1 MYLRHLR
8 KTNETDEQQIATDIY
23 STKEKN
29 YELRRIWIIFAAL
42 LSANYGADVANHL
55 RGTTYYII
63 FLALCWLPVI
73 TGEILLR
80 VKGFDTDQ
88 YKFNLVIGYGIFYTF
103 VLCTTESPIA
113 FTYILPVTSLLVLYK
128 SIKFMV
134 SCGIANSLIIAG
146 SAAYHISQGFNSASD
161 IKNYQLELAC
171 IILCYVCYVMS
182 IKHLI
187 ESDGAMT
194 DSIKADLHRVIT
206 TVEQVK
212 QACNTIT
219 SGITVVRE
227 LASEN
232 THGATIVVDSL
243 NRLSDHNSD
252 LQNSTTS
259 SNEMTS
265 DIHAQVNH
273 VAELIEQMVA
283 LTTTSIQHAKV
294 SSADLADLV
303 TTTNTM
309 ASLSGEIEQTLQNF
323 KSEFLMVK
331 NETAVIENI
340 TSQTNLLA
348 LNASIEAA
356 RVGES
361 GKGFAVVAEQIRT
374 LSEETKASS
383 GQIRQALEHLEE
395 TSERMTASMEE
406 TLKLIQLT
414 LTKVTQTGRSMTEI
428 ASDTNKIG
436 ENIQVIDHAMK
447 EVEASN
453 IHLVDN
459 LHQVTDIVGDMTTCI
474 CDSNEINNRML
485 SKYDE
490 SANNIDSIET
500 VIESLMCELGI
511 GGFMGTEDIQPGM
524 KLSVT
529 LKDGKNYYGE
539 VLTREN
545 NTLSIS
551 LANAPK
557 LTEVTECKLQVTVG
571 NVLYCW
577 DPAKIVHTSQ
587 EEDSHFTIQIESRP
601 KINNR
606 RKYPRLDISNA
617 CTITLADG
625 TTTIEGKLDNLS
637 ANGFAF
643 LTHDNY
649 FATHKGVDIRVKIH
663 NFDLPQHDVLE
674 GRVIRCSDNEGLYI
688 VGCQMPGDDFFIRD
702 YVKSRL

>member
-1 MYLRHLR
+1 MNYGG
-8 KTNETDEQQIATDIY
+8 
-23 STKEKN
+23 SVFKEKAN
-29 YELRRIWIIFAAL
+29 RRARRIWIIFVAL

-55 RGTTYYII
+55 RGTSYYIV
-63 FLALCWLPVI
+63 FLVLCWLPI
-73 TGEILLR
+73 ISGEILLR

-128 SIKFMV
+128 SIRFMV
-134 SCGIANSLIIAG
+134 SCGIANSLIIVG
-146 SAAYHISQGFNSASD
+146 SAAYRISQGFNSASD
-161 IKNYQLELAC
+161 MKNYQLELAC
-171 IILCYVCYVMS
+171 IILCYICYVMS

-194 DSIKADLHRVIT
+194 DSIKADLHRVVT

-219 SGITVVRE
+219 NGITVVRE

-252 LQNSTTS
+252 LQSSTTS

-273 VAELIEQMVA
+273 VAEMIEQMVS
-283 LTTTSIQHAKV
+283 LTSTSVQHAKV
-294 SSADLADLV
+294 SSEDLADLV

-323 KSEFLMVK
+323 KSEFAMVK
-331 NETAVIENI
+331 NETGVIENI

-374 LSEETKASS
+374 LSEETKSS
-383 GQIRQALEHLEE
+383 SNQIRQALEHLEE

-414 LTKVTQTGRSMTEI
+414 LTKVTQTGKSMTEI

-459 LHQVTDIVGDMTTCI
+459 LNQVTDIVGDMTTCI
-474 CDSNEINNRML
+474 SDSNEINNRML

-490 SANNIDSIET
+490 SANNINSIET

-511 GGFMGTEDIQPGM
+511 GGFMGTEDVQPGM

-545 NTLSIS
+545 NTLSIF

-557 LTEVTECKLQVTVG
+557 LTEVTECKLQV
-571 NVLYCW
+571 
-577 DPAKIVHTSQ
+577 
-587 EEDSHFTIQIESRP
+587 
-601 KINNR
+601 
-606 RKYPRLDISNA
+606 
-617 CTITLADG
+617 
-625 TTTIEGKLDNLS
+625 TIEGKLDNLS

-643 LTHDNY
+643 LTHNNY

-702 YVKSRL
+702 YVKGKL

>member
-1 MYLRHLR
+1 MNYGG
-8 KTNETDEQQIATDIY
+8 
-23 STKEKN
+23 SVFKEKAN
-29 YELRRIWIIFAAL
+29 RRARRIWIIFVAL

-55 RGTTYYII
+55 RGTSYYIV
-63 FLALCWLPVI
+63 FLVLCWLPI
-73 TGEILLR
+73 ISGEILLR

-103 VLCTTESPIA
+103 VVCTTESPIA

-128 SIKFMV
+128 SIRFMV
-134 SCGIANSLIIAG
+134 SCGIANSLIIVG
-146 SAAYHISQGFNSASD
+146 GAAYRISQGFNSASD
-161 IKNYQLELAC
+161 MKNYQLELAC
-171 IILCYVCYVMS
+171 IILCYICYVMS

-194 DSIKADLHRVIT
+194 DSIKADLHRVVT

-219 SGITVVRE
+219 NGITVVRE

-252 LQNSTTS
+252 LQSSTTS

-273 VAELIEQMVA
+273 VAEMIEQMVS
-283 LTTTSIQHAKV
+283 LTSTSVQHAKV
-294 SSADLADLV
+294 SSEDLADLV

-323 KSEFLMVK
+323 KSEFAMVK
-331 NETAVIENI
+331 NETGVIENI

-361 GKGFAVVAEQIRT
+361 GKGFAVVADQIRT
-374 LSEETKASS
+374 LSEETTSS
-383 GQIRQALEHLEE
+383 SNQIRQALEHLEE

-414 LTKVTQTGRSMTEI
+414 LTKVTQTGKSMTEI

-459 LHQVTDIVGDMTTCI
+459 LNQVTDIVGDMTTCI
-474 CDSNEINNRML
+474 SDSNEINNRML

-490 SANNIDSIET
+490 SANSINSIET

-511 GGFMGTEDIQPGM
+511 GGFMGTEDVQPGM
-524 KLSVT
+524 KLSVA

-545 NTLSIS
+545 NTLSIT
-551 LANAPK
+551 LANASK
-557 LTEVTECKLQVTVG
+557 LTEVTECKLQV
-571 NVLYCW
+571 
-577 DPAKIVHTSQ
+577 
-587 EEDSHFTIQIESRP
+587 
-601 KINNR
+601 
-606 RKYPRLDISNA
+606 
-617 CTITLADG
+617 
-625 TTTIEGKLDNLS
+625 TIEGKLDNLS

-643 LTHDNY
+643 LTHNNY

-702 YVKSRL
+702 YVKGKL

>member
-1 MYLRHLR
+1 MKY
-8 KTNETDEQQIATDIY
+8 DE
-23 STKEKN
+23 SVFKEKAN
-29 YELRRIWIIFAAL
+29 RRARRIWIIFAAL

-55 RGTTYYII
+55 RGTSYYLI
-63 FLALCWLPVI
+63 FLILCWLPI
-73 TGEILLR
+73 LAGEILLR

-128 SIKFMV
+128 SVKFMV
-134 SCGIANSLIIAG
+134 SCGIVNSLIIIG
-146 SAAYHISQGFNSASD
+146 SAAYRISLGFNSATNMKD
-161 IKNYQLELAC
+161 YQLEVAC
-171 IILCYVCYVMS
+171 IILCYICYVMS
-182 IKHLI
+182 IRHLN

-194 DSIKADLHRVIT
+194 DSIKADLQRVIT

-219 SGITVVRE
+219 NGITVVRE

-232 THGATIVVDSL
+232 SHGATIVVDSL
-243 NRLSDHNSD
+243 QKLNDHNTD

-273 VAELIEQMVA
+273 VAEMIEQMVS
-283 LTTTSIQHAKV
+283 LTSTSMQHAKV
-294 SSADLADLV
+294 SSADLDDLV
-303 TTTNTM
+303 TTTTTM

-323 KSEFLMVK
+323 KTEFAMVK
-331 NETAVIENI
+331 NETGIIENI

-356 RVGES
+356 RVGDA

-374 LSEETKASS
+374 LSEETKSS
-383 GQIRQALEHLEE
+383 SSQIRQALEHLEE

-414 LTKVTQTGRSMTEI
+414 LTKVTQTGKSMTEI

-459 LHQVTDIVGDMTTCI
+459 LNQVTDIVGDMTTCI
-474 CDSNEINNRML
+474 SDSNEINNRML

-490 SANNIDSIET
+490 SANNINSIET

-511 GGFMGTEDIQPGM
+511 GGFMGTEDVKPGM
-524 KLSVT
+524 KLTVT
-529 LKDGKNYYGE
+529 LGETQNYYGE
-539 VLTREN
+539 VLAREN

-557 LTEVTECKLQVTVG
+557 LPDITECKLQVTVG

-577 DPAKIVHTSQ
+577 SPAKIMHTAKEAASN
-587 EEDSHFTIQIESRP
+587 FTVQIESRP

-606 RKYPRLDISNA
+606 RKYPRVDITNA
-617 CTITLADG
+617 CTITLPDG
-625 TTTIEGKLDNLS
+625 TTTIQGKLDNLS

-649 FATHKGVDIRVKIH
+649 FATHKGVDIHIKIH
-663 NFDLPQHDVLE
+663 NFDLPQHDELD
-674 GRVIRCSDNEGLYI
+674 GHVIRCSDSEGLYI

>member
-1 MYLRHLR
+1 
-8 KTNETDEQQIATDIY
+8 
-23 STKEKN
+23 
-29 YELRRIWIIFAAL
+29 
-42 LSANYGADVANHL
+42 
-55 RGTTYYII
+55 
-63 FLALCWLPVI
+63 
-73 TGEILLR
+73 
-80 VKGFDTDQ
+80 
-88 YKFNLVIGYGIFYTF
+88 
-103 VLCTTESPIA
+103 
-113 FTYILPVTSLLVLYK
+113 
-128 SIKFMV
+128 
-134 SCGIANSLIIAG
+134 
-146 SAAYHISQGFNSASD
+146 
-161 IKNYQLELAC
+161 
-171 IILCYVCYVMS
+171 
-182 IKHLI
+182 
-187 ESDGAMT
+187 
-194 DSIKADLHRVIT
+194 
-206 TVEQVK
+206 
-212 QACNTIT
+212 
-219 SGITVVRE
+219 
-227 LASEN
+227 
-232 THGATIVVDSL
+232 
-243 NRLSDHNSD
+243 
-252 LQNSTTS
+252 
-259 SNEMTS
+259 MTS

-273 VAELIEQMVA
+273 VAEMIEQMVS
-283 LTTTSIQHAKV
+283 LTSTSVQHAKV
-294 SSADLADLV
+294 SSEDLADLV

-323 KSEFLMVK
+323 KSEFAMVK
-331 NETAVIENI
+331 NETGVIENI

-374 LSEETKASS
+374 LSEETKSS
-383 GQIRQALEHLEE
+383 SNQIRQALEHLEE

-414 LTKVTQTGRSMTEI
+414 LTKVTQTGKSMTEI

-459 LHQVTDIVGDMTTCI
+459 LNQVTDIVGDMTTCI
-474 CDSNEINNRML
+474 SDSNEINNRML

-490 SANNIDSIET
+490 SANSINSIET

-511 GGFMGTEDIQPGM
+511 GGFMGTEDVQPGM
-524 KLSVT
+524 KLSVA

-545 NTLSIS
+545 NTLSIT

-587 EEDSHFTIQIESRP
+587 EADSHFTIQIESRP

-625 TTTIEGKLDNLS
+625 ATTMEGRLDNLS

-643 LTHDNY
+643 LTHDRY
-649 FATHKGVDIRVKIH
+649 FATHKDVDIRVKIH
-663 NFDLPQHDVLE
+663 NFDLPQHDELE
-674 GRVIRCSDNEGLYI
+674 GHVIRCSNNEGLYI

>member
-1 MYLRHLR
+1 MNY
-8 KTNETDEQQIATDIY
+8 DE
-23 STKEKN
+23 SVFKEKAN
-29 YELRRIWIIFAAL
+29 RRARRIWIIFAAL

-55 RGTTYYII
+55 RGTSYYII
-63 FLALCWLPVI
+63 FLTLCWLPVI
-73 TGEILLR
+73 AGEILLR

-134 SCGIANSLIIAG
+134 SCGIVNSLIIAG

-161 IKNYQLELAC
+161 MKDYQLELAC

-219 SGITVVRE
+219 NGITVVRE

-243 NRLSDHNSD
+243 QKLNDHNTD
-252 LQNSTTS
+252 LQNSTSS

-273 VAELIEQMVA
+273 VAEMIEQMVS
-283 LTTTSIQHAKV
+283 LTTTSMQHAKV

-303 TTTNTM
+303 TTTTTM

-323 KSEFLMVK
+323 KSEFAMVK
-331 NETAVIENI
+331 NETGVIENI

-356 RVGES
+356 RVGDA

-374 LSEETKASS
+374 LSEETKTSS

-414 LTKVTQTGRSMTEI
+414 LTKVTQTGKSMTEI

-436 ENIQVIDHAMK
+436 ENIQVIDNAMK

-459 LHQVTDIVGDMTTCI
+459 LNQVTDIVGDMTTCI
-474 CDSNEINNRML
+474 ADSNEINNRML

-511 GGFMGTEDIQPGM
+511 GGFMGTEDVQPGM

-539 VLTREN
+539 VLARQN

-551 LANAPK
+551 LAHAPK
-557 LTEVTECKLQVTVG
+557 ITDIIECKLQVTVG

-577 DPAKIVHTSQ
+577 DPAKITHT
-587 EEDSHFTIQIESRP
+587 DKDAVSHFTIQIESRP

-606 RKYPRLDISNA
+606 RKYPRLDISNT
-617 CTITLADG
+617 CTIALADG
-625 TTTIEGKLDNLS
+625 TTIEGKLDNLS

-649 FATHKGVDIRVKIH
+649 FATHKGIDIRLKIH
-663 NFDLPQHDVLE
+663 NFDLPQHDELE
-674 GRVIRCSDNEGLYI
+674 GHVIRCSNNEGLSI

-702 YVKSRL
+702 YVKGKL

>member
-1 MYLRHLR
+1 MRNRLPRIYIPRRR
-8 KTNETDEQQIATDIY
+8 KIMNYDESIF
-23 STKEKN
+23 KEKAN
-29 YELRRIWIIFAAL
+29 RRARRIWIIFAAL

-103 VLCTTESPIA
+103 V
-113 FTYILPVTSLLVLYK
+113 
-128 SIKFMV
+128 
-134 SCGIANSLIIAG
+134 
-146 SAAYHISQGFNSASD
+146 AYRISQGFNSASD
-161 IKNYQLELAC
+161 MKNYQLELAC
-171 IILCYVCYVMS
+171 IILCYICYVMS

-194 DSIKADLHRVIT
+194 DSIKADLHRVVT

-219 SGITVVRE
+219 NGITVVRE

-232 THGATIVVDSL
+232 THGATIVVNSL

-252 LQNSTTS
+252 LQSSTTS

-273 VAELIEQMVA
+273 VAEMIEQMVS
-283 LTTTSIQHAKV
+283 LTSTSVQHAKV
-294 SSADLADLV
+294 SSEDLEDLV

-323 KSEFLMVK
+323 KSEFAMVK
-331 NETAVIENI
+331 NETGVIENI

-374 LSEETKASS
+374 LSEETKSS
-383 GQIRQALEHLEE
+383 SNQIRQALEHLEE

-414 LTKVTQTGRSMTEI
+414 LTKVTQTGKSMTEI

-459 LHQVTDIVGDMTTCI
+459 LNQVTDIVGDMTTCI
-474 CDSNEINNRML
+474 SDSNEINNHML

-490 SANNIDSIET
+490 SANNINSIET

-511 GGFMGTEDIQPGM
+511 GGFMGTEDVQPGM
-524 KLSVT
+524 RFSFVF
-529 LKDGKNYYGE
+529 
-539 VLTREN
+539 
-545 NTLSIS
+545 
-551 LANAPK
+551 
-557 LTEVTECKLQVTVG
+557 C
-571 NVLYCW
+571 
-577 DPAKIVHTSQ
+577 
-587 EEDSHFTIQIESRP
+587 
-601 KINNR
+601 
-606 RKYPRLDISNA
+606 
-617 CTITLADG
+617 
-625 TTTIEGKLDNLS
+625 
-637 ANGFAF
+637 
-643 LTHDNY
+643 
-649 FATHKGVDIRVKIH
+649 
-663 NFDLPQHDVLE
+663 
-674 GRVIRCSDNEGLYI
+674 
-688 VGCQMPGDDFFIRD
+688 
-702 YVKSRL
+702 

>member
-1 MYLRHLR
+1 MSNRLPRIYIPRRR
-8 KTNETDEQQIATDIY
+8 KIMNYDE
-23 STKEKN
+23 SVFKEKAN
-29 YELRRIWIIFAAL
+29 RRARRIWIIFAAL

-128 SIKFMV
+128 SIRFMV
-134 SCGIANSLIIAG
+134 SCGIANSLIIVG
-146 SAAYHISQGFNSASD
+146 GAAYRISQGFNSASD
-161 IKNYQLELAC
+161 MKNYQLELAC
-171 IILCYVCYVMS
+171 IILCYICYVMS
-182 IKHLI
+182 IRHLI

-194 DSIKADLHRVIT
+194 DSIKADLHRVVT

-219 SGITVVRE
+219 NGITVVRE

-252 LQNSTTS
+252 LQSSTTS

-273 VAELIEQMVA
+273 VAEMIEQMVS
-283 LTTTSIQHAKV
+283 LTSTSVQHAKV
-294 SSADLADLV
+294 SSEDLADLV

-323 KSEFLMVK
+323 KSEFAMVK
-331 NETAVIENI
+331 NETGVIENI

-374 LSEETKASS
+374 LSEETKSS
-383 GQIRQALEHLEE
+383 SNQIRQALEHLEE

-414 LTKVTQTGRSMTEI
+414 LTKVTQTGKSMTEI

-459 LHQVTDIVGDMTTCI
+459 LNQVTDIVGDMTTCI
-474 CDSNEINNRML
+474 SDSNEINNRML

-490 SANNIDSIET
+490 SANNINSIET

-511 GGFMGTEDIQPGM
+511 GGFMGTEDVQPGM

-545 NTLSIS
+545 NTLSIF

-557 LTEVTECKLQVTVG
+557 LTEVTECKLQV
-571 NVLYCW
+571 
-577 DPAKIVHTSQ
+577 
-587 EEDSHFTIQIESRP
+587 
-601 KINNR
+601 
-606 RKYPRLDISNA
+606 
-617 CTITLADG
+617 
-625 TTTIEGKLDNLS
+625 TIEGKLDNLS

-643 LTHDNY
+643 LTHNNY

-702 YVKSRL
+702 YVKGKL

>member
-1 MYLRHLR
+1 M
-8 KTNETDEQQIATDIY
+8 
-23 STKEKN
+23 
-29 YELRRIWIIFAAL
+29 
-42 LSANYGADVANHL
+42 
-55 RGTTYYII
+55 
-63 FLALCWLPVI
+63 
-73 TGEILLR
+73 
-80 VKGFDTDQ
+80 KGFDTDQ

-128 SIKFMV
+128 SIRFMV
-134 SCGIANSLIIAG
+134 SCGIANSLIIVG
-146 SAAYHISQGFNSASD
+146 GAAYRISQGFNSASD
-161 IKNYQLELAC
+161 MKNYQLELAC
-171 IILCYVCYVMS
+171 IILCYICYVMS
-182 IKHLI
+182 IRHLI

-194 DSIKADLHRVIT
+194 DSIKADLHRVVT

-219 SGITVVRE
+219 NGITVVRE

-252 LQNSTTS
+252 LQSSTTS

-273 VAELIEQMVA
+273 VAEMIEQMVS
-283 LTTTSIQHAKV
+283 LTSTSVQHAKV
-294 SSADLADLV
+294 SSEDLADLV

-323 KSEFLMVK
+323 KSEFAMVK
-331 NETAVIENI
+331 NETGVIENI

-374 LSEETKASS
+374 LSEETKSS
-383 GQIRQALEHLEE
+383 SNQIRQALEHLEE

-414 LTKVTQTGRSMTEI
+414 LTKVTQTGKSMTEI

-459 LHQVTDIVGDMTTCI
+459 LNQVTDIVGDMTTCI
-474 CDSNEINNRML
+474 SDSNEINNRML

-490 SANNIDSIET
+490 SANNINSIET

-511 GGFMGTEDIQPGM
+511 GGFMGTEDVQPGM
-524 KLSVT
+524 KLSVA

-545 NTLSIS
+545 NTLSIT

-557 LTEVTECKLQVTVG
+557 LTEVTECKLQV
-571 NVLYCW
+571 
-577 DPAKIVHTSQ
+577 
-587 EEDSHFTIQIESRP
+587 
-601 KINNR
+601 
-606 RKYPRLDISNA
+606 
-617 CTITLADG
+617 
-625 TTTIEGKLDNLS
+625 TIEGKLDNLS

-643 LTHDNY
+643 LTHNNY

>member
-1 MYLRHLR
+1 MNY
-8 KTNETDEQQIATDIY
+8 DE
-23 STKEKN
+23 SVFKEKAN
-29 YELRRIWIIFAAL
+29 RRARRIWIIFAAL

-128 SIKFMV
+128 SIRFMV
-134 SCGIANSLIIAG
+134 SCGIANSLIIVG
-146 SAAYHISQGFNSASD
+146 GAAYRISQGFNSASD
-161 IKNYQLELAC
+161 MKNYQLELAC
-171 IILCYVCYVMS
+171 IILCYICYVMS
-182 IKHLI
+182 IRHLI

-194 DSIKADLHRVIT
+194 DSIKADLHRVVT

-219 SGITVVRE
+219 NGITVVRE

-252 LQNSTTS
+252 LQSSTTS

-273 VAELIEQMVA
+273 VAEMIEQMVS
-283 LTTTSIQHAKV
+283 LTSTSVQHAKV
-294 SSADLADLV
+294 SSEDLADLV

-323 KSEFLMVK
+323 KSEFAMVK
-331 NETAVIENI
+331 NETGVIENI

-361 GKGFAVVAEQIRT
+361 GKGFAVVADQIRT
-374 LSEETKASS
+374 LSEETKSS
-383 GQIRQALEHLEE
+383 SNQIRQALEHLEE

-414 LTKVTQTGRSMTEI
+414 LTKVTQTGKSMTEI

-459 LHQVTDIVGDMTTCI
+459 LNQVTDIVGDMTTCI
-474 CDSNEINNRML
+474 SDSNEINNRML

-490 SANNIDSIET
+490 SANNINSIET

-511 GGFMGTEDIQPGM
+511 GGFMGTEDVQPGM
-524 KLSVT
+524 KLSVA

-545 NTLSIS
+545 NTLSIF

-557 LTEVTECKLQVTVG
+557 LTEVTECKLQV
-571 NVLYCW
+571 
-577 DPAKIVHTSQ
+577 
-587 EEDSHFTIQIESRP
+587 
-601 KINNR
+601 
-606 RKYPRLDISNA
+606 
-617 CTITLADG
+617 
-625 TTTIEGKLDNLS
+625 TIEGKLDNLS

-643 LTHDNY
+643 LTHNNY

-702 YVKSRL
+702 YVKGKL

>member
-1 MYLRHLR
+1 MKY
-8 KTNETDEQQIATDIY
+8 DE
-23 STKEKN
+23 SVFKEKAN
-29 YELRRIWIIFAAL
+29 RRARRIWIIFAAL

-55 RGTTYYII
+55 RGTSYYLI
-63 FLALCWLPVI
+63 FLILCWLPI
-73 TGEILLR
+73 LTGEILLR

-128 SIKFMV
+128 SVKFMV
-134 SCGIANSLIIAG
+134 SCGIVNSLIIIG
-146 SAAYHISQGFNSASD
+146 SAAYRISLGFNSATNMKD
-161 IKNYQLELAC
+161 YQLEVAC
-171 IILCYVCYVMS
+171 IILCYICYVMS
-182 IKHLI
+182 IRHLN

-194 DSIKADLHRVIT
+194 DSIKSDLQRVIT

-219 SGITVVRE
+219 NGITVVRE

-232 THGATIVVDSL
+232 SHGATIVVDSL
-243 NRLSDHNSD
+243 QKLNDHNTD

-273 VAELIEQMVA
+273 VAEMIEQMVS
-283 LTTTSIQHAKV
+283 LTSTSMQHAKV
-294 SSADLADLV
+294 SSADLDDLV
-303 TTTNTM
+303 TTTTTM

-323 KSEFLMVK
+323 KTEFAMVK
-331 NETAVIENI
+331 NETGIIENI

-356 RVGES
+356 RVGDA

-374 LSEETKASS
+374 LSEETKSS
-383 GQIRQALEHLEE
+383 SSQIRQALEHLEE

-414 LTKVTQTGRSMTEI
+414 LTKVTQTGKNMTEI

-436 ENIQVIDHAMK
+436 KNIQVIDHAMK

-459 LHQVTDIVGDMTTCI
+459 LNQVTDIVGDMTTCI
-474 CDSNEINNRML
+474 SDSNEINNRML

-490 SANNIDSIET
+490 SANNINSIET

-511 GGFMGTEDIQPGM
+511 GGFMGTEDIKPGM
-524 KLSVT
+524 KLTVT
-529 LKDGKNYYGE
+529 LGETQNYYGE
-539 VLTREN
+539 ALACEN

-557 LTEVTECKLQVTVG
+557 LPDLTECMLQVTVG
-571 NVLYCW
+571 IVLYCW
-577 DPAKIVHTSQ
+577 NSAKIIHTEKEAAS
-587 EEDSHFTIQIESRP
+587 SFTVQIESRP

-606 RKYPRLDISNA
+606 RKYPRLDITNA
-617 CTITLADG
+617 CTITLPDG
-625 TTTIEGKLDNLS
+625 TTTIQGKLDNLS

-649 FATHKGVDIRVKIH
+649 FATHKGVDIHIKIH
-663 NFDLPQHDVLE
+663 NFDLPQHDELD
-674 GRVIRCSDNEGLYI
+674 GHVIRCSDSEGLYI

>member
-1 MYLRHLR
+1 MNY
-8 KTNETDEQQIATDIY
+8 DE
-23 STKEKN
+23 SVFKEKAN
-29 YELRRIWIIFAAL
+29 RRARRIWIIFAAL

-128 SIKFMV
+128 SIRFMV
-134 SCGIANSLIIAG
+134 SCGIANSLIIVG
-146 SAAYHISQGFNSASD
+146 GAAYRISQGFNSASD
-161 IKNYQLELAC
+161 MKNYQLELAC
-171 IILCYVCYVMS
+171 IILCYICYVMS
-182 IKHLI
+182 IRHLI

-194 DSIKADLHRVIT
+194 DSIKADLHRVVT

-219 SGITVVRE
+219 NGITVVRE

-252 LQNSTTS
+252 LQSSTTS

-273 VAELIEQMVA
+273 VAEMIEQMVS
-283 LTTTSIQHAKV
+283 LTSTSVQHAKV
-294 SSADLADLV
+294 SSEDLADLV

-323 KSEFLMVK
+323 KSEFAMVK
-331 NETAVIENI
+331 NETGVIENI

-374 LSEETKASS
+374 LSEETKSS
-383 GQIRQALEHLEE
+383 SNQIRQALEHLEE

-414 LTKVTQTGRSMTEI
+414 LTKVTQTGKSMTEI

-459 LHQVTDIVGDMTTCI
+459 LNQVTDIVGDMTTCI
-474 CDSNEINNRML
+474 SDSNEINNRML

-490 SANNIDSIET
+490 SANNINSIET

-511 GGFMGTEDIQPGM
+511 GGFMGTEDVQPGM

-545 NTLSIS
+545 NTLSIF

-557 LTEVTECKLQVTVG
+557 LTEVTECKLQV
-571 NVLYCW
+571 
-577 DPAKIVHTSQ
+577 
-587 EEDSHFTIQIESRP
+587 
-601 KINNR
+601 
-606 RKYPRLDISNA
+606 
-617 CTITLADG
+617 
-625 TTTIEGKLDNLS
+625 TIEGKLDNLS

-643 LTHDNY
+643 LTHNNY

-702 YVKSRL
+702 YVKGKL

>member
-1 MYLRHLR
+1 MSNRLPRIYIPRR
-8 KTNETDEQQIATDIY
+8 KKIMNYDE
-23 STKEKN
+23 SVFKEKAN
-29 YELRRIWIIFAAL
+29 RRARRIWIIFAAL

-128 SIKFMV
+128 SIRFMV
-134 SCGIANSLIIAG
+134 SCGIANSLIIVG
-146 SAAYHISQGFNSASD
+146 GAAYRISQGFNSASD
-161 IKNYQLELAC
+161 MKNYQLELAC
-171 IILCYVCYVMS
+171 IILCYICYVMS
-182 IKHLI
+182 IRHLI

-194 DSIKADLHRVIT
+194 DSIKADLHRVVT

-219 SGITVVRE
+219 NGITVVRE

-252 LQNSTTS
+252 LQSSTTS

-273 VAELIEQMVA
+273 VAEMIEQMVS
-283 LTTTSIQHAKV
+283 LTSTSVQHAKV
-294 SSADLADLV
+294 SSEDLADLV

-323 KSEFLMVK
+323 KSEFAMVK
-331 NETAVIENI
+331 NETGVIENI

-374 LSEETKASS
+374 LSEETKSS
-383 GQIRQALEHLEE
+383 SNQIRQALEHLEE

-414 LTKVTQTGRSMTEI
+414 LTKVTQTGKSMTEI

-459 LHQVTDIVGDMTTCI
+459 LNQVTDIVGDMTTCI
-474 CDSNEINNRML
+474 SDSNEINNRML

-490 SANNIDSIET
+490 SANSINSIET

-511 GGFMGTEDIQPGM
+511 GGFMGTEDVQPGM
-524 KLSVT
+524 KLSVA

-545 NTLSIS
+545 NTLSIT

-557 LTEVTECKLQVTVG
+557 LTEVTECKLQV
-571 NVLYCW
+571 
-577 DPAKIVHTSQ
+577 
-587 EEDSHFTIQIESRP
+587 
-601 KINNR
+601 
-606 RKYPRLDISNA
+606 
-617 CTITLADG
+617 
-625 TTTIEGKLDNLS
+625 TIEGKLDNLS

-643 LTHDNY
+643 LTHNNY

-702 YVKSRL
+702 YVKGKL

>member
-1 MYLRHLR
+1 MNY
-8 KTNETDEQQIATDIY
+8 DE
-23 STKEKN
+23 SVFKEKAN
-29 YELRRIWIIFAAL
+29 RRARRIWIIFAAL

-80 VKGFDTDQ
+80 VKVFDTDQ

-128 SIKFMV
+128 SIRFMV
-134 SCGIANSLIIAG
+134 SCGIANSLIIVG
-146 SAAYHISQGFNSASD
+146 GAAYRISQGFNSASD
-161 IKNYQLELAC
+161 MKNYQLELAC
-171 IILCYVCYVMS
+171 IILCYICYVMS

-194 DSIKADLHRVIT
+194 DSIKADLHRVVT

-219 SGITVVRE
+219 NGITVVRE

-252 LQNSTTS
+252 LQSSTTS

-273 VAELIEQMVA
+273 VAEMIEQMVS
-283 LTTTSIQHAKV
+283 LTSTSVQHAKV
-294 SSADLADLV
+294 SSEDLADLV

-323 KSEFLMVK
+323 KSEFAMVK
-331 NETAVIENI
+331 NETGVIENI

-374 LSEETKASS
+374 LSEETKSS
-383 GQIRQALEHLEE
+383 SNQIRQALEHLEE
-395 TSERMTASMEE
+395 TSERKTASMEE

-414 LTKVTQTGRSMTEI
+414 LTKVTQTGKSMTEI

-459 LHQVTDIVGDMTTCI
+459 LNQVTDIVGDMTTCI
-474 CDSNEINNRML
+474 SDSNEINNRML

-490 SANNIDSIET
+490 SANNINSIET

-511 GGFMGTEDIQPGM
+511 GGFMGTEDVQPGM
-524 KLSVT
+524 KLSVA

-545 NTLSIS
+545 NTLSIT

-557 LTEVTECKLQVTVG
+557 LTEVTECKLQV
-571 NVLYCW
+571 
-577 DPAKIVHTSQ
+577 
-587 EEDSHFTIQIESRP
+587 
-601 KINNR
+601 
-606 RKYPRLDISNA
+606 
-617 CTITLADG
+617 
-625 TTTIEGKLDNLS
+625 TIEGKLDNLS

-643 LTHDNY
+643 LTHNNY

-702 YVKSRL
+702 YVKGKL

>member
-1 MYLRHLR
+1 MTY
-8 KTNETDEQQIATDIY
+8 DE
-23 STKEKN
+23 SVFKEKAN
-29 YELRRIWIIFAAL
+29 RRARRIWIIFAAL

-55 RGTTYYII
+55 RGTSYYIV
-63 FLALCWLPVI
+63 FLVLCWLPII

-103 VLCTTESPIA
+103 VVCTTESPIA

-161 IKNYQLELAC
+161 MKNYQLELAC

-219 SGITVVRE
+219 NGITVVRE

-243 NRLSDHNSD
+243 QKLNDHNTD
-252 LQNSTTS
+252 LQNSTSS

-273 VAELIEQMVA
+273 VAEMIEQMVS
-283 LTTTSIQHAKV
+283 LTSTSMQHAKV

-323 KSEFLMVK
+323 KSEFAMVK
-331 NETAVIENI
+331 NETGVIENI

-356 RVGES
+356 RVGDA

-374 LSEETKASS
+374 LSEETKTSS
-383 GQIRQALEHLEE
+383 SQIRQALEHLEE

-414 LTKVTQTGRSMTEI
+414 LTKVTQTGKSMTEI

-459 LHQVTDIVGDMTTCI
+459 LNQVTDIVGDMTTCI
-474 CDSNEINNRML
+474 SDSNEINNRML

-490 SANNIDSIET
+490 SANNINSIET

-511 GGFMGTEDIQPGM
+511 GGFMGTEDVQPGM

-539 VLTREN
+539 IISREN

-551 LANAPK
+551 LAHAPK
-557 LTEVTECKLQVTVG
+557 ITDITECKLQVTVG

-577 DPAKIVHTSQ
+577 EPAKITHT
-587 EEDSHFTIQIESRP
+587 DRDDASHFTIQIESRP

-617 CTITLADG
+617 CTITLTDG
-625 TTTIEGKLDNLS
+625 TTVEGKLDNLS

-643 LTHDNY
+643 LTHNNY
-649 FATHKGVDIRVKIH
+649 FATHKGIDIRVKIH
-663 NFDLPQHDVLE
+663 NFDLPQHDELE
-674 GRVIRCSDNEGLYI
+674 GHVIRCSNNEGLYI

-702 YVKSRL
+702 YVKGKL

>member
-1 MYLRHLR
+1 MKY
-8 KTNETDEQQIATDIY
+8 DE
-23 STKEKN
+23 SLFKEKAN
-29 YELRRIWIIFAAL
+29 RRARRIWLIFAAL
-42 LSANYGADVANHL
+42 LSANYGADVSNHL
-55 RGTTYYII
+55 RGTSYYII
-63 FLALCWLPVI
+63 FLTLCWLPI
-73 TGEILLR
+73 ILGEILLR
-80 VKGFDTDQ
+80 VKGFDTDY

-113 FTYILPVTSLLVLYK
+113 FTYVLPVTSLLVLYK
-128 SIKFMV
+128 SIRFMV
-134 SCGIANSLIIAG
+134 GCGITNSLIIIG
-146 SAAYHISQGFNSASD
+146 SSAYRIAIGYHSASNMKD
-161 IKNYQLELAC
+161 YQLELAC

-182 IKHLI
+182 IKHLN

-194 DSIKADLHRVIT
+194 DSIKADLQRVIT
-206 TVEQVK
+206 TVEKVK
-212 QACNTIT
+212 HACNTIMN
-219 SGITVVRE
+219 GVTVVRE

-243 NRLSDHNSD
+243 NKLSDHNSD
-252 LQNSTTS
+252 LQGSTDS
-259 SNEMTS
+259 SNHMTS

-273 VAELIEQMVA
+273 VAEMIEQMVT
-283 LTTTSIQHAKV
+283 LTATSMQHAKV

-309 ASLSGEIEQTLQNF
+309 ASLSGEIEQTLENF
-323 KSEFLMVK
+323 KAEFAMVK

-374 LSEETKASS
+374 LSEETKSSS
-383 GQIRQALEHLEE
+383 GQIRQALGHLEE
-395 TSERMTASMEE
+395 TSEKMTSAMEE

-414 LTKVTQTGRSMTEI
+414 LTKVTQTGKSMTEI

-459 LHQVTDIVGDMTTCI
+459 LQQVTDIVGDMTSCI
-474 CDSNEINNRML
+474 SDSNEINNRML

-490 SANNIDSIET
+490 SSNNINSIEN

-511 GGFMGTEDIQPGM
+511 GGFMGTEDVQPGM
-524 KLSVT
+524 KLSVA
-529 LKDGKNYYGE
+529 LEDGKCYYGE

-545 NTLSIS
+545 NTLTIT
-551 LANAPK
+551 LANAPALAK
-557 LTEVTECKLQVTVG
+557 LTECKLQVTVG

-577 DPAKIVHTSQ
+577 DTSKIIHTAK
-587 EEDSHFTIQIESRP
+587 EANNCFTIQIESRP

-617 CTITLADG
+617 CTITLSDG
-625 TTTIEGKLDNLS
+625 STTIEGKLDNLS

-643 LTHDNY
+643 LTHDQY
-649 FATHKGVDIRVKIH
+649 FATHKGVNVRVKIH
-663 NFDLPQHDVLE
+663 NFDLPQHDELE
-674 GRVIRCSDNEGLYI
+674 GHVIRCSNNEGLYI

-702 YVKSRL
+702 YVKGKL

>member
-1 MYLRHLR
+1 M
-8 KTNETDEQQIATDIY
+8 
-23 STKEKN
+23 
-29 YELRRIWIIFAAL
+29 

-128 SIKFMV
+128 SIRFMV
-134 SCGIANSLIIAG
+134 SCGIANSLIIVG
-146 SAAYHISQGFNSASD
+146 GAAYRISQGFNSASD
-161 IKNYQLELAC
+161 MKNYQLELAC
-171 IILCYVCYVMS
+171 IILCYICYVMS
-182 IKHLI
+182 IRHLI

-194 DSIKADLHRVIT
+194 DSIKADLHRVVT

-219 SGITVVRE
+219 NGITVVRE

-273 VAELIEQMVA
+273 VAEMIEQMVS
-283 LTTTSIQHAKV
+283 LTSTSVQHAKV
-294 SSADLADLV
+294 SSEDLADLV

-323 KSEFLMVK
+323 KSEFAMVK
-331 NETAVIENI
+331 NETGVIENI

-361 GKGFAVVAEQIRT
+361 GKGFAVVADQIRT
-374 LSEETKASS
+374 LSEETKSS
-383 GQIRQALEHLEE
+383 SNQIRQALEHLEE

-414 LTKVTQTGRSMTEI
+414 LTKVTQTGKSMTEI

-459 LHQVTDIVGDMTTCI
+459 LNQVTDIVGDMTTCI
-474 CDSNEINNRML
+474 SDSNEINNRML

-490 SANNIDSIET
+490 SANSINSIET

-511 GGFMGTEDIQPGM
+511 GGFMGTEDVQPGM
-524 KLSVT
+524 KLSVA

-545 NTLSIS
+545 NTLSIT

-557 LTEVTECKLQVTVG
+557 LTEVTECKLQV
-571 NVLYCW
+571 
-577 DPAKIVHTSQ
+577 
-587 EEDSHFTIQIESRP
+587 
-601 KINNR
+601 
-606 RKYPRLDISNA
+606 
-617 CTITLADG
+617 
-625 TTTIEGKLDNLS
+625 TIEGKLDNLS

-643 LTHDNY
+643 LTHNNY

-702 YVKSRL
+702 YVKGKL

>member
-1 MYLRHLR
+1 MNY
-8 KTNETDEQQIATDIY
+8 DE
-23 STKEKN
+23 SVFKEKAN
-29 YELRRIWIIFAAL
+29 RRARRIWIIFAAL

-128 SIKFMV
+128 SIRFMV
-134 SCGIANSLIIAG
+134 SCGIANSLIIVG
-146 SAAYHISQGFNSASD
+146 SAAYRISQGFNSASD
-161 IKNYQLELAC
+161 MKNYQLELAC
-171 IILCYVCYVMS
+171 IILCYICYVMS

-194 DSIKADLHRVIT
+194 DSIKADLHRVVT

-219 SGITVVRE
+219 NGITVVRE

-252 LQNSTTS
+252 LQSSTTS

-273 VAELIEQMVA
+273 VAEMIEQMVS
-283 LTTTSIQHAKV
+283 LTSTSVQHAKV
-294 SSADLADLV
+294 SSEDLADLV

-323 KSEFLMVK
+323 KSEFAMVK
-331 NETAVIENI
+331 NETGVIENI

-374 LSEETKASS
+374 LSEETKSS
-383 GQIRQALEHLEE
+383 SNQIRQALEHLEE

-414 LTKVTQTGRSMTEI
+414 LTKVTQTGKSMTEI

-459 LHQVTDIVGDMTTCI
+459 LNQVTDIVGDMTTCI
-474 CDSNEINNRML
+474 SDSNEINNRML

-490 SANNIDSIET
+490 SANNINSIET

-511 GGFMGTEDIQPGM
+511 GGFMGTEDVQPGM
-524 KLSVT
+524 KLSVA

-545 NTLSIS
+545 NTLSIT

-557 LTEVTECKLQVTVG
+557 LTEVTECKLQV
-571 NVLYCW
+571 
-577 DPAKIVHTSQ
+577 
-587 EEDSHFTIQIESRP
+587 
-601 KINNR
+601 
-606 RKYPRLDISNA
+606 
-617 CTITLADG
+617 
-625 TTTIEGKLDNLS
+625 TIEGKLDNLS

-643 LTHDNY
+643 LTHNNY

-702 YVKSRL
+702 YVKGKL

>member
-1 MYLRHLR
+1 MSNRLPRIYIPRR
-8 KTNETDEQQIATDIY
+8 KKIMNYDE
-23 STKEKN
+23 SVFKEKAN
-29 YELRRIWIIFAAL
+29 RRARRIWIIFAAL

-128 SIKFMV
+128 SIRFMV
-134 SCGIANSLIIAG
+134 SCGIANSLIIVG
-146 SAAYHISQGFNSASD
+146 GAAYRISQGFNSASD
-161 IKNYQLELAC
+161 MKNYQLELAC
-171 IILCYVCYVMS
+171 IILCYICYVMS

-194 DSIKADLHRVIT
+194 DSIKADLHRVVT

-219 SGITVVRE
+219 NGITVVRE

-252 LQNSTTS
+252 LQSSTTS

-273 VAELIEQMVA
+273 VAEMIEQMVS
-283 LTTTSIQHAKV
+283 LTSTSVQHAKV
-294 SSADLADLV
+294 SSEDLADLV

-323 KSEFLMVK
+323 KSEFAMVK
-331 NETAVIENI
+331 NETGVIENI

-374 LSEETKASS
+374 LSEETKSS
-383 GQIRQALEHLEE
+383 SNQIRQALEHLEE

-414 LTKVTQTGRSMTEI
+414 LTKVTQTGKSMTEI

-459 LHQVTDIVGDMTTCI
+459 LNQVTDIVGDMTTCI
-474 CDSNEINNRML
+474 SDSNEINNRML

-490 SANNIDSIET
+490 SANNINSIET

-511 GGFMGTEDIQPGM
+511 GGFMGTEDVQPGM
-524 KLSVT
+524 KLSVA

-545 NTLSIS
+545 NTLSIT

-557 LTEVTECKLQVTVG
+557 LTEVTECKLQV
-571 NVLYCW
+571 
-577 DPAKIVHTSQ
+577 
-587 EEDSHFTIQIESRP
+587 
-601 KINNR
+601 
-606 RKYPRLDISNA
+606 
-617 CTITLADG
+617 
-625 TTTIEGKLDNLS
+625 TIEGKLDNLS

-643 LTHDNY
+643 LTHNNY

-702 YVKSRL
+702 YVKGKL

>member
-1 MYLRHLR
+1 
-8 KTNETDEQQIATDIY
+8 
-23 STKEKN
+23 
-29 YELRRIWIIFAAL
+29 
-42 LSANYGADVANHL
+42 
-55 RGTTYYII
+55 
-63 FLALCWLPVI
+63 
-73 TGEILLR
+73 
-80 VKGFDTDQ
+80 
-88 YKFNLVIGYGIFYTF
+88 
-103 VLCTTESPIA
+103 
-113 FTYILPVTSLLVLYK
+113 
-128 SIKFMV
+128 
-134 SCGIANSLIIAG
+134 
-146 SAAYHISQGFNSASD
+146 
-161 IKNYQLELAC
+161 
-171 IILCYVCYVMS
+171 
-182 IKHLI
+182 
-187 ESDGAMT
+187 
-194 DSIKADLHRVIT
+194 
-206 TVEQVK
+206 
-212 QACNTIT
+212 
-219 SGITVVRE
+219 
-227 LASEN
+227 
-232 THGATIVVDSL
+232 
-243 NRLSDHNSD
+243 
-252 LQNSTTS
+252 
-259 SNEMTS
+259 MTS

-273 VAELIEQMVA
+273 VAEMIEQMVS
-283 LTTTSIQHAKV
+283 LTSTSVQHAKV
-294 SSADLADLV
+294 SSEDLADLV

-323 KSEFLMVK
+323 KSEFAMVK
-331 NETAVIENI
+331 NETGVIENI

-374 LSEETKASS
+374 LSEETKSS
-383 GQIRQALEHLEE
+383 SNQIRQALEHLEE

-414 LTKVTQTGRSMTEI
+414 LTKVTQTGKSMTEI

-459 LHQVTDIVGDMTTCI
+459 LNQVTDIVGDMTTCI
-474 CDSNEINNRML
+474 SDSNEINNRML

-490 SANNIDSIET
+490 SANNINSIET

-511 GGFMGTEDIQPGM
+511 GGFMGTEDVQPGM

-545 NTLSIS
+545 NTLSIF

-557 LTEVTECKLQVTVG
+557 LTEVTECKLQV
-571 NVLYCW
+571 
-577 DPAKIVHTSQ
+577 
-587 EEDSHFTIQIESRP
+587 
-601 KINNR
+601 
-606 RKYPRLDISNA
+606 
-617 CTITLADG
+617 
-625 TTTIEGKLDNLS
+625 TIEGKLDNLS

-643 LTHDNY
+643 LTHNNY

-702 YVKSRL
+702 YVKGKL